1 MHFLF
6 QGLGPT
12 KILGDAITV
21 RSGMKDFFIS
31 YNSADERWAEWIA
44 WQLED
49 TGYSVII
56 QAWDFRPSHNFVLEM
71 QRALEE
77 AERLVSVLSPGYL
90 NSSFTQS
97 EWAAKFAEDPT
108 GAEGK
113 LVPIRVRECQPKGLL
128 RSIVYVD
135 LVNVN
140 DERTA
145 IEKLLS
151 GVKLERA
158 KPTKQPPYPGNF
170 ERVILEKP
178 KFPGVLPIVWNVP
191 LHRNPNFS
199 GRDSLFSDLQ
209 AALNTGQPV
218 ALHGLGGMGKT
229 QIAVEYAYRYG
240 SDYEAVW
247 WVRSEE
253 SATLAG
259 DYAELAGELNLPH
272 LDGPREVIKAV
283 RLWLRQNDDWLLIF
297 DNAED
302 PSSVLEYLPQSGS
315 GHMIITSRDSTD
327 WGSIATPLPI
337 REFDREESIEFLG
350 ARTKTE
356 DETTADALAE
366 ALGDLPLALEQ
377 AGAYINR
384 TGIKLVEYLELFK
397 NRRKELWN
405 DERPP
410 LDYHK
415 DTVATTWTLAMDRIK
430 EEAPAGSDLL
440 NLCAF
445 MAPDDIPRK
454 LFSVGGDRLQEPLVD
469 LLALNRATTVLRR
482 YSLVD
487 ADNEG
492 ISVHRLVQ
500 TVTRDRMTDEEQKKW
515 VEAGSHLIVGAFP
528 RESDDVETWPQCS
541 RLLSH
546 ALTITEYAE
555 RLGVDPKT
563 TQSLLNR
570 AGLYMRG
577 CADLY
582 EAKSVFNRALSIAQK
597 VYGHENEEVAT
608 IFNNL
613 SLTLK
618 DLGDLN
624 GAKEN
629 CEEALKIDEAVNGF
643 DHPNVARD
651 ANNLGNILLSLNKP
665 EDALINLERA
675 LQIAIKNYGLSDPRV
690 GTVISNIG
698 NAFLRI
704 GKSNMDIV
712 SLLKA
717 QEYFEKALEIH
728 RNFYKVDHPNI
739 GADLWSLGRIHVI
752 LNDFDSART
761 YFDEAIQIYVT
772 TLGDDHP
779 KTINA
784 RRDFDSYILAS
795 RFL

>member
-1 MHFLF
+1 
-6 QGLGPT
+6 
-12 KILGDAITV
+12 
-21 RSGMKDFFIS
+21 MKDFFIS

-44 WQLED
+44 WQLEVA
-49 TGYSVII
+49 GYSVII
-56 QAWDFRPSHNFVLEM
+56 QAWDFRPGHNFVLEM

-77 AERLVSVLSPGYL
+77 TERLVSVLSPGYL
-90 NSSFTQS
+90 NASFPQP
-97 EWAAKFAEDPT
+97 EWAAAFAEDPT
-108 GAEGK
+108 GEKGK
-113 LVPIRVRECQPKGLL
+113 LLPIRVRECELKDLL
-128 RSIVYVD
+128 RSIVHIDLANVD
-135 LVNVN
+135 
-140 DERTA
+140 DEQTA
-145 IEKLLS
+145 REKLLS
-151 GVKLERA
+151 GVKLKRA
-158 KPTKQPPYPGNF
+158 KPEKQPMFPVTV
-170 ERVILEKP
+170 ERVISEKP
-178 KFPGVLPIVWNVP
+178 GFPGVLPIVWNVP
-191 LHRNPNFS
+191 LPRNPNFT

-209 AALNTGQPV
+209 AALTSGHPV

-272 LDGPREVIKAV
+272 RDDPREVIKAV
-283 RLWLRQNDDWLLIF
+283 RLWLRRNDDWLLIF

-302 PSSVLEYLPQSGS
+302 PSGVLEYLPQGGS
-315 GHMIITSRDSTD
+315 GHVIITSRDSTD
-327 WGSIATPLPI
+327 WGSIAKPLAVK
-337 REFDREESIEFLG
+337 EFGREESIEFLST
-350 ARTKTE
+350 RTKQE

-366 ALGDLPLALEQ
+366 VLGDLPLALEQ
-377 AGAYINR
+377 AGAYINEMD
-384 TGIKLVEYLELFK
+384 IKLTEYLELFK
-397 NRRKELWN
+397 NRRNELWD

-410 LDYHK
+410 LNYHK

-430 EEAPAGSDLL
+430 EEAPEGADLL
-440 NLCAF
+440 NLCSF
-445 MAPDDIPRK
+445 LAPDDIPRK
-454 LFSVGGDRLQEPLVD
+454 LFSEGGVRLPEPLANV
-469 LLALNRATTVLRR
+469 LVLNRATAALRR

-487 ADNEG
+487 ADTESL
-492 ISVHRLVQ
+492 SVHRLVQ
-500 TVTRDRMTDEEQKKW
+500 TVTQDRMTDEEQKKW
-515 VEAGSHLIVGAFP
+515 VEAGIHLIGGAFP

-541 RLLSH
+541 HLLSH

-555 RLGVDPKT
+555 RLDVDPKT
-563 TQSLLNR
+563 AQSLLNR

-597 VYGHENEEVAT
+597 VYGHEHEEVAT

-629 CEEALKIDEAVNGF
+629 CEEALNIDEDVSGF

-675 LQIAIKNYGLSDPRV
+675 LQIAIKNYGLSDRRV

-728 RNFYKVDHPNI
+728 KNFYKTDHPNI

-752 LNDFDSART
+752 LNDFDNAKT
-761 YFDEAIQIYVT
+761 YFDEAIQIYAT

-784 RRDFDSYILAS
+784 RRGFDSYILAF